1 MFISTGDQQFLMISM
16 LMNWRVTRGR
26 TLFKA
31 HSLAPH
37 EARARPRFTV
47 RNEFSVEN
55 KDEHERRK
63 TSKIRSSCSCSLHG
77 KHWPKRF
84 RKVSSP
90 YNINI

>member
-63 TSKIRSSCSCSLHG
+63 TSEIRQKYVPRARARCT
-77 KHWPKRF
+77 
-84 RKVSSP
+84 VSIGLM
-90 YNINI
+90 YNPLST